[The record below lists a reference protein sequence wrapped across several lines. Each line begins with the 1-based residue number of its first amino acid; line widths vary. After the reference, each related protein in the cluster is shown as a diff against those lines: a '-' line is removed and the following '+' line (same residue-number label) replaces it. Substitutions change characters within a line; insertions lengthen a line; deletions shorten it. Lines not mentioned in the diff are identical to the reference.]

1 MESAKAT
8 DLRRIEITL
17 HGSALRWPTLD
28 VDHYVPALM
37 EGVFGN
43 KRWMGAIGKKGGSV
57 RSAAKAKAARTNGR
71 RGGRPRK
78 DAAA

>member
-1 MESAKAT
+1 LESAKAT